1 MSMQQDMQGLGSASR
16 RVGAQVTVVDRRALA
31 PAGPGCAYR
40 GQRCTGT
47 LYDACTT
54 GVWCAWGIHA
64 SADNELVASCYFHI
78 PPNLVVDHWTS
89 DGESSSHRDVL
100 L

>member
-16 RVGAQVTVVDRRALA
+16 SVGAQGTVLDRRALA

-47 LYDACTT
+47 LYDACTS
-54 GVWCAWGIHA
+54 GVWCTWGRNA
-64 SADNELVASCYFHI
+64 LAYNQRRCAPR
-78 PPNLVVDHWTS
+78 PPGFCQMN
-89 DGESSSHRDVL
+89 
-100 L
+100 